1 MGRFEELKG
10 KKILILGTGKIAER
24 VLEELNGFDVVGIL
38 DRNLFEGSLMGIP
51 ILTWDDLDDYT
62 AEAIII
68 ASLKKHY
75 KEIYHRIQYY
85 CSMFHITV
93 YGENGLNLS
102 CEYQFKDIGPQQEFY
117 FHKNET
123 ELKKL
128 IEQYDAISFDLF
140 DTLVMRRTL
149 EEEDIYILVEDRIRK
164 KGIQISDFKKK
175 RRTAALRSD
184 RNQINKIYDNLKLA
198 TGISEKECSLVLRE
212 EIECERECLIPRVKM
227 VELMA
232 YAVRSGKHVSII
244 ADTCLSAEVIK
255 GYLTGL
261 NIIGYD
267 NIYSSSEYN
276 IKKSDELFK
285 IYRKD
290 VGTMTCLHIGNNG
303 FSDAAVLPKY
313 KIDFYEIKS
322 AYEMLKM
329 SSLKKLLVCSDKVD
343 NRVVLGFI
351 AGEIFNNPFA
361 LYHTSGVVSVK
372 TSEEF
377 AVLFMVPIVLI
388 YMQYLIKTILEK
400 QTEMI
405 LFTARDGYLFKKIY
419 DSCFMKAT
427 TIPSIY
433 LLASRK
439 LCLKSSMDSEEGFL
453 SLCKGFSTDGEL
465 KYFLKEFLQEE
476 SLLALEKEQSTMG
489 DFILFYKENL
499 KRLSRKMRGNYL
511 RYTEKMGIHMNQRY
525 LFCELCSTG
534 TVHEALNNIWNMDM
548 DGFYLY
554 KRAGIKKRFLHI
566 ASIYDDSNG
575 YHIEQLRD
583 LLEIVLTSDEPSVC
597 AMDEKGEPVYSAE
610 HRTNQELF
618 TLKRVHEAIM
628 EFVQKYVD
636 LRGIDNTISK
646 EFPDLALGII
656 DCVKFEN
663 EMNEFINRKNVDD
676 MTQRQI
682 AIFYE

>member
-10 KKILILGTGKIAER
+10 KKILIFGTGKIAER
-24 VLEELNGFDVVGIL
+24 VLEELNGFDVVGII

-51 ILTWDDLDDYT
+51 ILTWDDIDDNT

-93 YGENGLNLS
+93 YGENGQNLS
-102 CEYQFKDIGPQQEFY
+102 YEYQFKDIGPQQELY

-123 ELKKL
+123 DLKKL
-128 IEQYDAISFDLF
+128 IDRYDAISFDLF
-140 DTLVMRRTL
+140 DTLIMRRTL

-164 KGIQISDFKKK
+164 RGIRISDFKKK

-184 RNQINKIYDNLKLA
+184 RYQINKIYDNLRLV
-198 TGISEKECSLVLRE
+198 TGISETECSIVLRE
-212 EIECERECLIPRVKM
+212 EIECERECLIQRVKI

-244 ADTCLSAEVIK
+244 ADTCLSAEIIK

-261 NIIGYD
+261 NITGYD
-267 NIYSSSEYN
+267 KIYSTSEYD
-276 IKKSDELFK
+276 IKKSEELFK

-290 VGTMTCLHIGNNG
+290 VGTMTCIHIGNNS
-303 FSDAAVLPKY
+303 FSGAVMLLKY
-313 KIDFYEIKS
+313 EIDFYEIKS

-343 NRVVLGFI
+343 NRVVLGFMV
-351 AGEIFNNPFA
+351 GEIFNSPFA
-361 LYHTSGVVSVK
+361 LYHSSGVVSIK
-372 TSEEF
+372 TLREF
-377 AVLFMVPIVLI
+377 AILFMVPIVLI

-419 DSCFMKAT
+419 DSCFMKTT

-439 LCLKSSMDSEEGFL
+439 LCLKSSIDSEDGIL

-465 KYFLKEFLQEE
+465 KYFLKEFLHEE
-476 SLLALEKEQSTMG
+476 PLLELEKE
-489 DFILFYKENL
+489 
-499 KRLSRKMRGNYL
+499 
-511 RYTEKMGIHMNQRY
+511 
-525 LFCELCSTG
+525 
-534 TVHEALNNIWNMDM
+534 
-548 DGFYLY
+548 
-554 KRAGIKKRFLHI
+554 
-566 ASIYDDSNG
+566 
-575 YHIEQLRD
+575 IEEFFQ
-583 LLEIVLTSDEPSVC
+583 SDEPEE
-597 AMDEKGEPVYSAE
+597 DKEKLGEYMECFSMFCNAIKEGYLEDRKPSPPVFPKKRYTFE
-610 HRTNQELF
+610 IEIPEF
-618 TLKRVHEAIM
+618 LK
-628 EFVQKYVD
+628 
-636 LRGIDNTISK
+636 
-646 EFPDLALGII
+646 
-656 DCVKFEN
+656 
-663 EMNEFINRKNVDD
+663 
-676 MTQRQI
+676 
-682 AIFYE
+682 